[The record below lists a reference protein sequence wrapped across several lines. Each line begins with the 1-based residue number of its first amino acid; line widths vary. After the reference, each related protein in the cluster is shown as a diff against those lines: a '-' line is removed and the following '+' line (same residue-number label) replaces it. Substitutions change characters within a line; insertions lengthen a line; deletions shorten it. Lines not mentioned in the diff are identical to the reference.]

1 MTTCSSRERAHAG
14 TGRLWKDLIN
24 RGRPTATER
33 ERSQHTL
40 ELLGLADVAD
50 RPIEALS
57 LGRARLVEVGRALM
71 TEPKLLLL
79 DEPSS
84 GLDRDETVA
93 LTETLRTVQREHDM
107 AILLVEHD
115 VEMVQSFVSRL
126 YVLDFGMTIA
136 SGPTAAVLGDESVR
150 RAYLGDLV

>member
-1 MTTCSSRERAHAG
+1 
-14 TGRLWKDLIN
+14 
-24 RGRPTATER
+24 
-33 ERSQHTL
+33 
-40 ELLGLADVAD
+40 
-50 RPIEALS
+50 
-57 LGRARLVEVGRALM
+57 M